1 MAAPA
6 PKFQFPPPQTQYSL
20 LSFPAPFVLLVTLNR
35 PRDLNCINSAGN
47 AELHA
52 VWEWLDREPSLR
64 VGIVTGAGRAF
75 CAGADLKEWH
85 QTNVDT
91 TPKPTFVGGGFGGLS
106 RRSGL
111 KPVIAAVNGLAM
123 GGGCEMIVNADLVY
137 AAPRAVFAL
146 PEAKRGVLVLAGALP
161 RLVRTVG
168 RQRAME
174 MALTGRNVS
183 AQEMQS
189 WGVVNG
195 IVEDGD
201 SPDTP
206 ILERRVVKEALRVA
220 GEIAANSPD
229 SVIINREGV
238 KIGWEGVGVEE
249 GTRLWVDL
257 VGSRMQDRENME
269 EGVKAFVEKR
279 KPVWRT
285 PKL

>member
-1 MAAPA
+1 MTT
-6 PKFQFPPPQTQYSL
+6 PKFTYPPPRTQYCL

-35 PRDLNCINSAGN
+35 PRDLNCINGAGHV
-47 AELHA
+47 ELDA
-52 VWEWLDREPSLR
+52 VWSWMDREPSLR

-85 QTNVDT
+85 QSNLDS
-91 TPKPTFVGGGFGGLS
+91 TPKPSFIAGGFGGLS

-146 PEAKRGVLVLAGALP
+146 PEAKRGVIVLAGALP

-183 AQEMQS
+183 AQEMMG

-195 IVEDGD
+195 VVGDGD
-201 SPDTP
+201 GPETP
-206 ILERRVVKEALRVA
+206 VLERKVVKEALRVA

-238 KIGWEGVGVEE
+238 KIGWGGVGVEE
-249 GTRLWVDL
+249 GTRLWADMM
-257 VGSRMQDRENME
+257 GARTQDRVNME

>member
-1 MAAPA
+1 
-6 PKFQFPPPQTQYSL
+6 
-20 LSFPAPFVLLVTLNR
+20 
-35 PRDLNCINSAGN
+35 
-47 AELHA
+47 
-52 VWEWLDREPSLR
+52 
-64 VGIVTGAGRAF
+64 
-75 CAGADLKEWH
+75 
-85 QTNVDT
+85 
-91 TPKPTFVGGGFGGLS
+91 
-106 RRSGL
+106 
-111 KPVIAAVNGLAM
+111 
-123 GGGCEMIVNADLVY
+123 MIVNADLVY

-146 PEAKRGVLVLAGALP
+146 PEAKRGVIVLAGALP

-183 AQEMQS
+183 AQEMMG

-195 IVEDGD
+195 VVGDGD
-201 SPDTP
+201 GPETP
-206 ILERRVVKEALRVA
+206 VLERKVVKEALRVA

-249 GTRLWVDL
+249 GTRLWADMM
-257 VGSRMQDRENME
+257 GARTQDRVNME

>member
-1 MAAPA
+1 MVV
-6 PKFQFPPPQTQYSL
+6 FMS
-20 LSFPAPFVLLVTLNR
+20 FVLFIFLCSPEHVVARCWISRCSPLS
-35 PRDLNCINSAGN
+35 P
-47 AELHA
+47 
-52 VWEWLDREPSLR
+52 
-64 VGIVTGAGRAF
+64 IVYSILTH
-75 CAGADLKEWH
+75 LTEWH
-85 QTNVDT
+85 QSNLDS
-91 TPKPTFVGGGFGGLS
+91 TPKPSFIAGGFGGLS

-146 PEAKRGVLVLAGALP
+146 PEAKRGVIVLAGALP

-183 AQEMQS
+183 AQEMMG

-195 IVEDGD
+195 VVGDGD
-201 SPDTP
+201 GPETP
-206 ILERRVVKEALRVA
+206 VLERKVVKEALRVA

-249 GTRLWVDL
+249 GTRLWADMM
-257 VGSRMQDRENME
+257 GARTQDRVNME